1 MSSPTSP
8 TPAPRTLDEVEARLT
23 LLFGGVVGGVRLTG
37 LLGYPSQAAFRKAV
51 ERGRV
56 PVPLFTIEGRRGK
69 FAHVSDLATWLY
81 RGGRER
87 LEAIPPARAIPKN

>member
-1 MSSPTSP
+1 MSSPTPP

-37 LLGYPSQAAFRKAV
+37 LLGYPSQAAFRKAL

-56 PVPLFTIEGRRGK
+56 PVHVFTIAGRRGK
-69 FAHVSDLATWLY
+69 FAHVADIAAWLHREGRFQPDSLAHLPP
-81 RGGRER
+81 
-87 LEAIPPARAIPKN
+87 IPRN